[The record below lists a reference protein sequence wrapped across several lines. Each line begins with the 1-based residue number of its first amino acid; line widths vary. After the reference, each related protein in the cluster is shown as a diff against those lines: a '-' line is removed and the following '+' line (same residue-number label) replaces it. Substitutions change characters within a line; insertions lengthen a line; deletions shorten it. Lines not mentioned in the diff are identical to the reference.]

1 MKKTTWIILSL
12 VAVVLLT
19 AMGFCIKQYYHFA
32 VSNFQSMDGESHSY
46 HVYPD
51 MTTDSLMT
59 EMLGDYAMASDLAWC
74 LHCKYLVSCI
84 VRFRIYIK
92 QQKVINFFF
101 TNLKFCYI
109 SNPFLIWLTCF
120 KVSF

>member
-59 EMLGDYAMASDLAWC
+59 EMLGDYEMASDLAKAAISKPRTGFQLISPW
-74 LHCKYLVSCI
+74 
-84 VRFRIYIK
+84 
-92 QQKVINFFF
+92 NFKSV
-101 TNLKFCYI
+101 TLI
-109 SNPFLIWLTCF
+109 SM
-120 KVSF
+120 